1 MPPRP
6 SIPVPTRPWTC
17 PSCRHYSI
25 TLPTQA
31 VGPEHPRYI
40 PFPTPPQQTS
50 TPRKWMKGILPVPRS
65 VFARKR
71 GKDVASDDLIERTTP
86 DAFTETAFPEG
97 SREAWRTKVAE
108 QRKRNL
114 REGLRELKERQVRS
128 TANTRARRGRVQR
141 ERDEMVAR
149 PEREDERLTAP
160 SHGLDLK
167 ELFGPLQDPDRAQRL
182 ATKKANQAAFLA
194 ARSAARASSLHTLY
208 SHARNFITTPAQL
221 DASIEK
227 AFGSNEEP
235 TKFGPDHGNPE
246 SVWNLGAPLSV
257 QDMLNRANGGRRRG
271 GGALESA
278 GQTVEINRER
288 VKRIAEALTGGVMDE
303 KERGSRG
310 GAFE

>member
-1 MPPRP
+1 
-6 SIPVPTRPWTC
+6 
-17 PSCRHYSI
+17 
-25 TLPTQA
+25 
-31 VGPEHPRYI
+31 
-40 PFPTPPQQTS
+40 
-50 TPRKWMKGILPVPRS
+50 MKGILPVPRS

-71 GKDVASDDLIERTTP
+71 GKDVSSDDIIECSTP
-86 DAFTETAFPEG
+86 DASTEPAFPEG

-128 TANTRARRGRVQR
+128 TSNTRARQGRVQR
-141 ERDEMVAR
+141 ERDELVSR

-167 ELFGPLQDPDRAQRL
+167 TLFGPLQDPDRETRL

-208 SHARNFITTPAQL
+208 AHARSFITTPAQL
-221 DASIEK
+221 DASIET
-227 AFGSNEEP
+227 AFGSNEDP
-235 TKFGPDHGNPE
+235 VTFGLDNGTGAGPE

-257 QDMLNRANGGRRRG
+257 QDMLNKANGGRRRG
-271 GGALESA
+271 GSAVESA

-303 KERGSRG
+303 KRERDGGRG
-310 GAFE
+310 F

>member
-1 MPPRP
+1 
-6 SIPVPTRPWTC
+6 
-17 PSCRHYSI
+17 
-25 TLPTQA
+25 
-31 VGPEHPRYI
+31 
-40 PFPTPPQQTS
+40 
-50 TPRKWMKGILPVPRS
+50 MKGILPVPRS

-71 GKDVASDDLIERTTP
+71 GKDVASDDLVERSTP
-86 DAFTETAFPEG
+86 DASFEPAFPEG

-114 REGLRELKERQVRS
+114 REGLRELKER
-128 TANTRARRGRVQR
+128 QR

-167 ELFGPLQDPDRAQRL
+167 ELFGPLQDPDREQRL
-182 ATKKANQAAFLA
+182 ATKKANQAAFLT

-208 SHARNFITTPAQL
+208 SHARSFITTPAQL
-221 DASIEK
+221 DVSIEK
-227 AFGSNEEP
+227 AFGSNEHP
-235 TKFGPDHGNPE
+235 VTFGLDNGTGAGPE

-303 KERGSRG
+303 KREKDSGRG
-310 GAFE
+310 F